1 MFISFC
7 KEASSKLS
15 APVAVAALILTAGA
29 VSGVQAM
36 PLANKSAL
44 QSSQAE
50 LIINV
55 DHRRGPGRG
64 WHGDHGQHRHN
75 MGPRQIRRSLRHRG
89 FYRIKIID
97 RRGPMYIVKAHGWR
111 GFPMRLVVDSRNA
124 HIVRSR
130 PLGPRFDW
138 RYSW

>member
-1 MFISFC
+1 MINSFSKEISRKFT
-7 KEASSKLS
+7 
-15 APVAVAALILTAGA
+15 APVVAAVFVMAAGA
-29 VSGVQAM
+29 VSGAQAM
-36 PLANKSAL
+36 PLSGKGAIPA
-44 QSSQAE
+44 SQAE
-50 LIINV
+50 HIVNV
-55 DHRRGPGRG
+55 DHRRGPGKGWRG
-64 WHGDHGQHRHN
+64 GHGRHHHA

-97 RRGPMYIVKAHGWR
+97 RRGPMYIIKAHGWR

-138 RYSW
+138 NYSW